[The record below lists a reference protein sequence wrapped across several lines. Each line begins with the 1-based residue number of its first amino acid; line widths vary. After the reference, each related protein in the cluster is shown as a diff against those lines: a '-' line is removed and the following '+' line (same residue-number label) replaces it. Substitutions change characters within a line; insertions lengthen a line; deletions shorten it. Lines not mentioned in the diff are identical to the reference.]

1 MMNIKKHTPVKKIK
15 RKALP
20 YLRKNIILKPLSY
33 DKLSVRGKTEKNNF
47 DKFTKTRF
55 IKAMK
60 MEKPN
65 LENISAATTTRPTF
79 LEFINDTPALSA
91 VGKCDTSL
99 RRTSIINN
107 NERNFQFFV

>member
-1 MMNIKKHTPVKKIK
+1 MTN
-15 RKALP
+15 
-20 YLRKNIILKPLSY
+20 YLLREKQRRTTLIILQ
-33 DKLSVRGKTEKNNF
+33 
-47 DKFTKTRF
+47 KTRF

-65 LENISAATTTRPTF
+65 LENISAATTTKPTF
-79 LEFINDTPALSA
+79 LEFSNDTPAPSA

-99 RRTSIINN
+99 RRTQINNN

>member
-1 MMNIKKHTPVKKIK
+1 
-15 RKALP
+15 
-20 YLRKNIILKPLSY
+20 
-33 DKLSVRGKTEKNNF
+33 
-47 DKFTKTRF
+47 
-55 IKAMK
+55 MK
-60 MEKPN
+60 MGKPN

-99 RRTSIINN
+99 RRMPIINN